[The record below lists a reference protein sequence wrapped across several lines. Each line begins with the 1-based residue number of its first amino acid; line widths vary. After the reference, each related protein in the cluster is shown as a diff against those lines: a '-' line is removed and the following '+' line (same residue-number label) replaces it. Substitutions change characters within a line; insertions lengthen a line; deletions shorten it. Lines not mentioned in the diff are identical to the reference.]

1 LNTTPNSGA
10 TVFKKGDVEGE
21 DILLE
26 CKTLTKKQKQMTI
39 KKEWFDTNEEE
50 AFATGKT
57 LSAVAFNFGDGE
69 NYYAVNERD
78 FKKII
83 SKENIKKILQ
93 FKLEN
98 NDKNHEYLFT
108 GGVVTEKTTTA
119 RILANEI
126 D

>member
-1 LNTTPNSGA
+1 MTKPNRFYSRKQEKKVAQALDLNTTPNSGA

-78 FKKII
+78 FKNLL
-83 SKENIKKILQ
+83 SAYRE
-93 FKLEN
+93 
-98 NDKNHEYLFT
+98 
-108 GGVVTEKTTTA
+108 VTE
-119 RILANEI
+119 E
-126 D
+126 